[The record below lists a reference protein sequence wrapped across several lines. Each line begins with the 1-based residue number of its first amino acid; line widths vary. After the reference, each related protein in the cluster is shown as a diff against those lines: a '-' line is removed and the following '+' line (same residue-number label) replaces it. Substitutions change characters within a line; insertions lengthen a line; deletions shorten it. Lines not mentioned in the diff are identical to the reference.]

1 MTNTCVS
8 PMTNTCALPITNTC
22 VSPPVHPNLYLR
34 QELQPFMV
42 QSLGSLGSY
51 VGISSSDPADTLFWH
66 SFWHTIWKYIYMAY
80 MHIFWVGRKEV
91 LTSPTTITR
100 HHWAYQDFFG
110 DAVAPQSLH
119 CALRHLHGKHPCNKG
134 HFFNWQYGQG
144 RFDSSLG
151 SVWTTSSK

>member
-1 MTNTCVS
+1 MYRPQCIPICISARSFNRLWCRALVHSVATLVFLPVIPLTHYSDIVS
-8 PMTNTCALPITNTC
+8 DIP
-22 VSPPVHPNLYLR
+22 S
-34 QELQPFMV
+34 
-42 QSLGSLGSY
+42 GS
-51 VGISSSDPADTLFWH
+51 I
-66 SFWHTIWKYIYMAY
+66 YIYMAY

-91 LTSPTTITR
+91 LTLPTTITR